1 MKKLITC
8 LAIVGLCTISTL
20 KAQEKGEENNVEIM
34 TEESKEQETF
44 QPVDVSQVPA
54 PIVAA
59 VTSDFKGAK
68 ISKAYKN
75 SKDEYK
81 LEIKNDTANT
91 TKTVYASA
99 EGKWIKPSA

>member
-8 LAIVGLCTISTL
+8 CAILGLCAISSM
-20 KAQEKGEENNVEIM
+20 KAQEKGKENSVEIM
-34 TEESKEQETF
+34 SEESKEQETF

-59 VTSDFKGAK
+59 VASDFKGAK
-68 ISKAYKN
+68 ITKAYKN

-81 LEIKNDTANT
+81 LEIKTGT
-91 TKTVYASA
+91 ESTPKTVYASA